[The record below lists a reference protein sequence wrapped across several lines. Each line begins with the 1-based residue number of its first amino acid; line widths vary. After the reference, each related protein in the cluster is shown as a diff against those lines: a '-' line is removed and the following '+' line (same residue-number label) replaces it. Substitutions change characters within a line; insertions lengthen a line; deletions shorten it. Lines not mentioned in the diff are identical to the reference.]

1 MEADLLI
8 TITLKACKEMPA
20 PNHIVEVGSYH
31 GKTTVIFGSLIKA
44 FFPESRVYAIDPHDG
59 KLGAVDQGLRLYP
72 LSFERF
78 RANVQRAGVGEYVEM
93 IKAHSYEVVW
103 DKPISLLFIDG
114 LHDYPSVARDFWHF
128 SDWLQRGAY
137 AVFHDY
143 SDYFPGVKTF
153 VNELLAYRSLQKI
166 QTGGE
171 FDGGAEEVN
180 GMVVI

>member
-1 MEADLLI
+1 M
-8 TITLKACKEMPA
+8 
-20 PNHIVEVGSYH
+20 
-31 GKTTVIFGSLIKA
+31 
-44 FFPESRVYAIDPHDG
+44 
-59 KLGAVDQGLRLYP
+59 DQGLRLYP
-72 LSFERF
+72 PSFERF

-153 VNELLAYRSLQKI
+153 VNELLATGAYQKI
-166 QTGGE
+166 QLIGSLMI
-171 FDGGAEEVN
+171 VQK
-180 GMVVI
+180 V